1 MTALESSPLAH
12 DLVGAVE
19 RGEIVA
25 YFQPQVDLAT
35 DSIIAVEALARWEH
49 PVLGQLAPGQFIAL
63 AEQTGLIHSIGRH
76 MLEQCLDAAEEWR
89 AAGTHLEVSVNVSPL
104 QLASPD
110 FSQHLSAELTRRAL
124 PQDAVTIEITESM
137 PVIDLPGVVIRLHQL
152 RELGLGVALDDFGVG
167 HATIEQLDELPVTEL
182 KLDRSLV
189 QDQRQSMASY
199 LTSIVT
205 LAHERG
211 LRVVAEGVETE
222 AHLSFVKVLGCDR
235 AQGYLLGRP
244 MPRVD
249 VERLLGA

>member
-1 MTALESSPLAH
+1 MTAQENSPLSH

-25 YFQPQVDLAT
+25 YFQPQIDLAT

-49 PVLGQLAPGQFIAL
+49 PVLGQLAPSEFIAL
-63 AEQTGLIHSIGRH
+63 SEQTGLIHAIGRH
-76 MLEQCLDAAEEWR
+76 MLEQCLDAADEWR

-104 QLASPD
+104 QLAAPD
-110 FSQHLSAELTRRAL
+110 FSQYLSAELTRRAL

-137 PVIDLPGVVIRLHQL
+137 PVIDLPGVVVRLHQL
-152 RELGLGVALDDFGVG
+152 RLLGLGVALDDFGVG
-167 HATIEQLDELPVTEL
+167 HATIERLNELPVTEL
-182 KLDRSLV
+182 KLDRSLI
-189 QDQRQSMASY
+189 QDERESMVTY
-199 LTSIVT
+199 LSDIVN

-222 AHLSFVKVLGCDR
+222 AHLSLVRMLRCDR

-244 MPRVD
+244 MPRAD
-249 VERLLGA
+249 VERLLSA

>member
-1 MTALESSPLAH
+1 
-12 DLVGAVE
+12 
-19 RGEIVA
+19 
-25 YFQPQVDLAT
+25 
-35 DSIIAVEALARWEH
+35 
-49 PVLGQLAPGQFIAL
+49 
-63 AEQTGLIHSIGRH
+63 
-76 MLEQCLDAAEEWR
+76 
-89 AAGTHLEVSVNVSPL
+89 
-104 QLASPD
+104 
-110 FSQHLSAELTRRAL
+110 
-124 PQDAVTIEITESM
+124 M

-182 KLDRSLV
+182 KLDRSLI

-199 LTSIVT
+199 LTSIVK

-222 AHLSFVKVLGCDR
+222 AHLSLVKMLGCDR

-249 VERLLGA
+249 VERLLGS

>member
-1 MTALESSPLAH
+1 MTAPESSLSH

-35 DSIIAVEALARWEH
+35 DEIIAVEALARWEH
-49 PVLGQLAPGQFIAL
+49 PVLGQLAPADFISL
-63 AEQTGLIHSIGRH
+63 AEETGLIHSIGRH

-89 AAGTHLEVSVNVSPL
+89 ASETHLEVSVNVSPT

-110 FSQHLSAELTRRAL
+110 FSRHLTAELTRRAL

-137 PVIDLPGVVIRLHQL
+137 PVIDLPGVVVRLHQL

-167 HATIEQLDELPVTEL
+167 HSTIEQLDELPVTEL
-182 KLDRSLV
+182 KLDRSLI
-189 QDQRQSMASY
+189 QNDSESMLSY
-199 LTSIVT
+199 LGEIVE
-205 LAHERG
+205 LAHHRG

-222 AHLSFVKVLGCDR
+222 EHLSRIRALGCDR

-244 MPRVD
+244 MPRVA
-249 VERLLGA
+249 VERLLGV